1 MRRTIFVILTM
12 VVLIGVFAD
21 SIGAAYSPHR
31 SFSGHDYGYA
41 YRGGAWHRE
50 PVIRVDVG
58 YHYGDCRGYGGY
70 YGGYGWYGRGNAQ
83 NSYPQSSILSIIGLP
98 DYNSEQYWAY
108 HNKIVDRDKE
118 QSQST
123 GCPYVS
129 DQQLLERANQAGRIQ
144 KLEEKIAEL
153 EAKLN
158 AKPTK

>member
-1 MRRTIFVILTM
+1 MKRLVILVTAVAM
-12 VVLIGVFAD
+12 VIAAAPKAD
-21 SIGAAYSPHR
+21 ARTGAMHYY
-31 SFSGHDYGYA
+31 D
-41 YRGGAWHRE
+41 GGWHWVSYRE
-50 PVIRVDVG
+50 PVIRVGVG
-58 YHYGDCRGYGGY
+58 YNYGYGC
-70 YGGYGWYGRGNAQ
+70 WYPRNAQ